1 MGGISLR
8 SLQDEWENAH
18 EYRPLVA
25 ESFLDPQQ
33 HTGTLYKVT
42 NWTPLA
48 LTKGFARH
56 RADFYKDL
64 KSPKQLWVKPLQ
76 KSGLGLLSKPSE
88 LPAAHQKAVSSA
100 TSGARGALKCSELRT
115 LRQAF

>member
-56 RADFYKDL
+56 RADFYKD
-64 KSPKQLWVKPLQ
+64 Q